1 MKGAAAVGL
10 YFLLCGVGEGPGL
23 LNKLDWAK
31 GSKGAQALINKAPKL
46 SLERRVK
53 AELFFL
59 TKLNESFAFQGKYFT
74 GNIQERIL
82 KGMKKGAKKGTF
94 MAP

>member
-1 MKGAAAVGL
+1 MWCRGGSRITEQAGLGKG
-10 YFLLCGVGEGPGL
+10 EHQQ
-23 LNKLDWAK
+23 
-31 GSKGAQALINKAPKL
+31 AQALINKAPKL

-59 TKLNESFAFQGKYFT
+59 IKLNESFAFQGKYFT

-82 KGMKKGAKKGTF
+82 KGIKKGAKKGTF